1 MKRNSA
7 LYGAALGAAL
17 MYLLD
22 PDRGRYR
29 RAVLRDKTTSAV
41 NRLDDALQVALRDL
55 RNRAVGMVAE
65 LNAWLTAG
73 PVPDDLLVD
82 RVRSNLGR
90 AVSHPKVIDV
100 KVQDGFVTL
109 SGPILAHERKP
120 LYRCVASVRGVKG
133 VEDRLE
139 VHETAE
145 QIPELQGGV
154 PRHRIRPDILQ
165 ENWAPATRLIAG
177 ATGTTLAVN
186 ALRHTSPLTAVLG
199 LAGSSLLLRAVT
211 NRPLMGKTTGTAGHR
226 REAVQPPR
234 PAAETE
240 ATQPPP
246 SEREEALH

>member
-17 MYLLD
+17 MYFLD

-29 RAVLRDKTTSAV
+29 RAVLRDKTISTV
-41 NRLDDALQVALRDL
+41 NRLDDAFQVALRDL
-55 RNRAVGMVAE
+55 RNRAVGMIAE
-65 LNAWLTAG
+65 LNSWMTDE

-90 AVSHPKVIDV
+90 VVSHPKVIDV
-100 KVQDGFVTL
+100 KVQDGIVTL

-139 VHETAE
+139 PHETAE

-154 PRHRIRPDILQ
+154 PRRRIRPDILQ
-165 ENWAPATRLIAG
+165 ENWAPATRLIVG

-199 LAGSSLLLRAVT
+199 VAGSSLLLRAVT
-211 NRPLMGKTTGTAGHR
+211 NKPLMGRTTDTAGHR
-226 REAVQPPR
+226 PDAIQPPR

-240 ATQPPP
+240 TTQPPP
-246 SEREEALH
+246 SEREEAIH